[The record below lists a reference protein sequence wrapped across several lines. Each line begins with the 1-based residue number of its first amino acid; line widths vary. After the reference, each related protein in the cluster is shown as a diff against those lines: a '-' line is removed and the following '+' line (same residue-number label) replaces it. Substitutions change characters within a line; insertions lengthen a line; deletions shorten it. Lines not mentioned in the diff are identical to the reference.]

1 MEEKLLEEEIKRLL
15 KNLGGLTMSEK
26 TYQKAKKIILENKGL
41 AHFAGKKPIR
51 YIEKAESMLDLK
63 ISGSYLDF
71 LQTFGAGN
79 FGSKEVFGIIDD
91 DFENSSVPD
100 AIWYTLTLRKSVNL
114 PPNYLVIYEVGDGD
128 VFCLDFNNQD
138 KKNEPKVIVLDPGFA
153 LENQSIELIADDFG
167 DFLLELVEAE
177 LDE

>member
-1 MEEKLLEEEIKRLL
+1 
-15 KNLGGLTMSEK
+15 MSEK
-26 TYQKAKKIILENKGL
+26 TYQKAKKIILKNKDI
-41 AHFAGKKPIR
+41 ADFDGKKPNE

-63 ISGSYLDF
+63 FSGSYLDF

-79 FGSKEVFGIIDD
+79 FGSEEVFGIIDD

-114 PPNYLVIYEVGDGD
+114 PSNYLVIYDTGSGD
-128 VFCLDFNNQD
+128 VFCLDFGNQD
-138 KKNEPKVIVLDPGFA
+138 KKSEPRVIALDPGYA